1 MMDDRGGNCDRYRY
15 ASVVETPRKGLFSYI
30 MWYNTWFVIQA
41 ATFGTRCVFLFV
53 LAEEIDS
60 FVTNITHECTRQSPF
75 QRYSE
80 DLAKR
85 MNSNAMGRGEK

>member
-1 MMDDRGGNCDRYRY
+1 MMDDRGENCDRYRY
-15 ASVVETPRKGLFSYI
+15 ASVVEAPCKVLFIYI

-85 MNSNAMGRGEK
+85 MNSNAMGKGEK